1 MAISIMKLE
10 KPFAAI
16 LPNISGRRG
25 TATKRIVFIGERKCV
40 SIMNSDMQIPIAVA
54 SPAPKMPMSSVKT
67 KK

>member
-25 TATKRIVFIGERKCV
+25 TLTKCIVFMGERKCV
-40 SIMNSDMQIPIAVA
+40 SIMNTDMQTPIAVA